1 MTKQGALQIG
11 IIGLGQCGGNFAAEF
26 AAKGYPALA
35 LNTSP
40 IDLRA
45 LRGLDEAQRLFI
57 GSTGM
62 NGTGGSLAAGLAC
75 VEAER
80 EAIVAAATALPGAEA
95 FLVVGGLGGGTGA
108 CLGAVVQ
115 LLSTLER
122 PVIAWAV
129 LPAGSENHAAKLNA
143 LQAVNALL
151 DAPFESLA
159 FVDNQKLSAAFANAG
174 IDQYLHEANAAVVN
188 AFDDLCRLQDRSDLA
203 SLRTFGP
210 EELRQTLLS
219 GGVSVF
225 GSRTLDGPL
234 TAESLLVAARET
246 LGDADLLGGGY
257 DLTDLVTASTIV
269 IAHAD
274 VLADTPA
281 TVFEDYYTDLKQET
295 GGAVHHGG
303 IYQGTEER
311 TRVFFLAGGFPLPS
325 RLGELLKEAT
335 EESARFQAK
344 AAPRSKLKKL
354 DLSSLGGLVPGG
366 APSAAGLKGKGMVKH
381 RGRAEDA
388 PAKGS
393 EPLVDLDFDDG
404 EPPVIEEDIGSSES

>member
-35 LNTSP
+35 INTSP

-45 LRGLDEAQRLFI
+45 LRGLEEAQRLFI
-57 GSTGM
+57 GSAGM
-62 NGTGGSLAAGLAC
+62 NGTGGNLTTGLARL
-75 VEAER
+75 EAAR
-80 EAIVAAATALPGAEA
+80 DAILAAATALEVEV
-95 FLVVGGLGGGTGA
+95 FLVVGGLGGGTGGG
-108 CLGAVVQ
+108 LGAVVQ

-129 LPAGSENHAAKLNA
+129 LPAGSDNHAAKLNA

-151 DAPFESLA
+151 DAPFDSLA

-174 IDQYLHEANAAVVN
+174 IDQYLHEANAAVVT
-188 AFDDLCRLQDRSDLA
+188 AFDDLNRLHDRADLA
-203 SLRTFGP
+203 SIRTFGP

-225 GSRTLDGPL
+225 GSRILDGSL

-246 LGDADLLGGGY
+246 LGEPELFGGGY
-257 DLTDLVTASTIV
+257 DLTDLVTASSIV
-269 IAHAD
+269 TAHAD

-281 TVFEDYYTDLKQET
+281 TVFEDFYTDLKQET
-295 GGAVHHGG
+295 GGAAHHGG
-303 IYQGTEER
+303 IYQGEEER
-311 TRVFFLAGGFPLPS
+311 TRVYFLAGGFPLPA
-325 RLGELLKEAT
+325 RLGELVKEAT
-335 EESARFQAK
+335 EEAARFKAK

-354 DLSSLGGLVPGG
+354 DLSALGGLVPGAG
-366 APSAAGLKGKGMVKH
+366 PPAAGVKGKGMVKH
-381 RGRAEDA
+381 RGRVEEA
-388 PAKGS
+388 PAKGGAD
-393 EPLVDLDFDDG
+393 PLVDLDFDDG
-404 EPPVIEEDIGSSES
+404 EPPVIEENLEAPET